1 LETSGAGKLAVHL
14 DLAIALAGLI
24 VGIVVGLTGMGGGAL
39 MTPILVI
46 GFGIEPLAAVSSD
59 LVAAVVM
66 KPIGGGIHFRRG
78 TVHTGLVCWLALGS
92 VPGALLG
99 SYWISH
105 LSGDVGD
112 TIKIVLG
119 VALLVAAGAMVARG
133 YLSSHRATGVSG
145 DEARRVPVKRVAT
158 LLIGLFGG
166 IVVGMTS
173 VGSGSLMIVALMLLY
188 PTLSSKELV
197 GTDLVQAVPL
207 VLAAAVGHLL
217 WGQFELGLTGSLLL
231 GSVPGVIIGAN
242 ISSRAPDAII
252 RPILVLV
259 LTLSAL
265 KLLDV
270 SNEVLGA
277 VLVAALVAG
286 GATWFVTRRRDH
298 ADGPAATSTAMA
310 GPSVPAPN
318 EAQVVAASPGSG
330 SD

>member
-1 LETSGAGKLAVHL
+1 MHI

-78 TVHTGLVCWLALGS
+78 TVHTGLVLWLALGS
-92 VPGALLG
+92 VPGALIG
-99 SYWISH
+99 SYWISQ
-105 LSGDVGD
+105 LAGDVGG
-112 TIKIVLG
+112 TVKIVLG
-119 VALLVAAGAMVARG
+119 VVLLIAAGAMIVRG
-133 YLSSHRATGVSG
+133 YLSSHRAAGVSG
-145 DEARRVPVKRVAT
+145 DEALRVPVQRVPT

-166 IVVGMTS
+166 LIVGMTS

-207 VLAAAVGHLL
+207 VLAAAIGHVV
-217 WGQFELGLTGSLLL
+217 WGGFELGLTGSLLL
-231 GSVPGVIIGAN
+231 GSIPGVIIGAH
-242 ISSRAPDAII
+242 ISSRASDKII

-259 LTLSAL
+259 LTMSAL
-265 KLLDV
+265 KLLAV
-270 SNEVLGA
+270 PNEVLGL
-277 VLVAALVAG
+277 VLLSAAVAG
-286 GATWFVTRRRDH
+286 GASWYVTRRR
-298 ADGPAATSTAMA
+298 AQAAPATATL
-310 GPSVPAPN
+310 
-318 EAQVVAASPGSG
+318 
-330 SD
+330 D

>member
-1 LETSGAGKLAVHL
+1 MHL

-78 TVHTGLVCWLALGS
+78 TVHTGLVKWLALGS
-92 VPGALLG
+92 VPGALVG

-105 LSGDVGD
+105 LSGDVGGL
-112 TIKIVLG
+112 IKIVLG
-119 VALLVAAGAMVARG
+119 VVLLVAAAAMVARG
-133 YLSSHRATGVSG
+133 YLSAHRSAGVTG
-145 DEARRVPVKRVAT
+145 DEALRVPVKRVPT

-166 IVVGMTS
+166 LIVGMTS

-207 VLAAAVGHLL
+207 VLAAAIGHLL
-217 WGQFELGLTGSLLL
+217 WGEFEMGLTGSLLL
-231 GSVPGVIIGAN
+231 GAVPGVIIGAHV
-242 ISSRAPDAII
+242 SSRAPDAII

-259 LTLSAL
+259 LALSGL

-270 SNEVLGA
+270 PNEILGA
-277 VLVAALVAG
+277 VLVSALVAG
-286 GATWFVTRRRDH
+286 AATWFVTRRR
-298 ADGPAATSTAMA
+298 ARWLA
-310 GPSVPAPN
+310 PAP
-318 EAQVVAASPGSG
+318 APTAAPAVAASPGSA

>member
-1 LETSGAGKLAVHL
+1 MHL

-78 TVHTGLVCWLALGS
+78 TVHMGLVRWLALGS
-92 VPGALLG
+92 VPGALIG
-99 SYWISH
+99 SYWIGH

-133 YLSSHRATGVSG
+133 YLSSHRAAGVTGE
-145 DEARRVPVKRVAT
+145 EARRVPVKRVAT
-158 LLIGLFGG
+158 LLVGLVGG

-207 VLAAAVGHLL
+207 VLAAAIGHLL
-217 WGQFELGLTGSLLL
+217 WGEFEMGLTGSLLL
-231 GSVPGVIIGAN
+231 GAVPGVIIGAHV
-242 ISSRAPDAII
+242 SSKAPDAII

-259 LTLSAL
+259 LVLSAL

-270 SNEVLGA
+270 PNEALGA

-286 GATWFVTRRRDH
+286 AATWFATRRRS
-298 ADGPAATSTAMA
+298 AATKAA
-310 GPSVPAPN
+310 APEPSPPATP
-318 EAQVVAASPGSG
+318 AVAASPGSAP
-330 SD
+330 D

>member
-1 LETSGAGKLAVHL
+1 VHI

-78 TVHTGLVCWLALGS
+78 TVHTGLVLWLALGS
-92 VPGALLG
+92 VPGALIG
-99 SYWISH
+99 SYWISQ
-105 LSGDVGD
+105 LAGDVGG
-112 TIKIVLG
+112 TVKIVLG
-119 VALLVAAGAMVARG
+119 VVLLIAAGAMIVRG
-133 YLSSHRATGVSG
+133 YLSSHRAAGVSG
-145 DEARRVPVKRVAT
+145 DEALRVPVQRVPT

-166 IVVGMTS
+166 LIVGMTS

-207 VLAAAVGHLL
+207 VLAAAIGHVV
-217 WGQFELGLTGSLLL
+217 WGEFELGLTGSLLL
-231 GSVPGVIIGAN
+231 GSIPGVIIGAH
-242 ISSRAPDAII
+242 ISSRASDKII

-259 LTLSAL
+259 LTMSAL
-265 KLLDV
+265 KLLAV
-270 SNEVLGA
+270 PNEVLGL
-277 VLVAALVAG
+277 VLLSAAVAG
-286 GATWFVTRRRDH
+286 GASWYVTRRRTQ
-298 ADGPAATSTAMA
+298 AAPATATL
-310 GPSVPAPN
+310 
-318 EAQVVAASPGSG
+318 
-330 SD
+330 D